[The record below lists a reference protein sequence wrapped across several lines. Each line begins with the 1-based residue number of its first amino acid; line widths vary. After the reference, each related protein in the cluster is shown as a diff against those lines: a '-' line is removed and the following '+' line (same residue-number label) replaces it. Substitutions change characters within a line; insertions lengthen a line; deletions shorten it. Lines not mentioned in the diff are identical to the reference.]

1 MAYNKDGTKLKRSK
15 NKRVVKYKANKGAD
29 FEDGTTGSGL
39 TTKSIKTKT
48 KYDKEGEIK
57 KIKRVKKT
65 EGGGRMVT
73 VSKPGLENN
82 SLSPE
87 GSTGLVTTRE
97 RKNKKLRKDLNSM
110 AKAMGKI
117 RNPIAMVE
125 GDGKNIARVRKTKDF
140 TSRGDQFRVV
150 PEINKVFGK
159 IVKNEGDEDGK
170 GRRSINVT
178 ASLDEE
184 KNYVNAKLSK
194 FSEKKGRRTKEI
206 SNKRAT
212 RILNRIER
220 KVAKKSA
227 SPGGDFMNP
236 ATRKSTRNK
245 TQSWRIMHE
254 DRDSGNF
261 DPKFLRKS
269 DR

>member
-150 PEINKVFGK
+150 PEINKV
-159 IVKNEGDEDGK
+159 
-170 GRRSINVT
+170 T
-178 ASLDEE
+178 C
-184 KNYVNAKLSK
+184 
-194 FSEKKGRRTKEI
+194 
-206 SNKRAT
+206 
-212 RILNRIER
+212 
-220 KVAKKSA
+220 
-227 SPGGDFMNP
+227 
-236 ATRKSTRNK
+236 
-245 TQSWRIMHE
+245 
-254 DRDSGNF
+254 
-261 DPKFLRKS
+261 
-269 DR
+269 